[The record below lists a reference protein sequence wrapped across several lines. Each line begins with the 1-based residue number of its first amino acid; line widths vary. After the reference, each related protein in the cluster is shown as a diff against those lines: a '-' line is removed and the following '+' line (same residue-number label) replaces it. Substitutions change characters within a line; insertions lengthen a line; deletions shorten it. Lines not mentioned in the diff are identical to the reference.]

1 MKGLGQLMKQAQAMQ
16 ENLQKAQQELAELE
30 VEGQSGG
37 GMVRIRST
45 CKHEVR
51 RVSIEDALFGDDKEM
66 LEDLIAAAMN
76 DVNRKIDETV
86 QERMSGLTGGL
97 PLPDGFKM
105 PF

>member
-1 MKGLGQLMKQAQAMQ
+1 M
-16 ENLQKAQQELAELE
+16 QKAQDELAELE
-30 VEGQSGG
+30 VEGQAGG

-51 RVSIEDALFGDDKEM
+51 QVSIEDALLSDDKDM
-66 LEDLIAAAMN
+66 LEDLIAAAIN
-76 DVNRKIDETV
+76 DLNRRIDETV

-97 PLPDGFKM
+97 PLPEGFKL